1 MPWCPKCKTEYI
13 EGVEVCADCH
23 TPLVASLEEGSGDPD
38 TETLTEEIYAADE
51 GTDPQDGP
59 EFREADGSH
68 PPEDEDEL
76 SEEDLSRKLREH
88 TSTYVR
94 PEERYSDSRSSGYM
108 LTIIGAAGLVALV
121 LIMTD
126 VIHLSLDPVMQYV
139 FYGVLGILFIVFL
152 IMGISALNKAK
163 EYKKRIRTE
172 TQNSLDLLEWLCD
185 DEQKAQLDACYEGES
200 SPEEAYFACQDLMKR
215 LLTQKDPQI
224 KEDYMN
230 YIIEKAYT
238 QLYES

>member
-108 LTIIGAAGLVALV
+108 LTIIGAAG
-121 LIMTD
+121 TGCPCSYYD
-126 VIHLSLDPVMQYV
+126 RCDPSFAGSCNAVC
-139 FYGVLGILFIVFL
+139 FL
-152 IMGISALNKAK
+152 WCFGDFV
-163 EYKKRIRTE
+163 YRFPDHGHFCTE
-172 TQNSLDLLEWLCD
+172 
-185 DEQKAQLDACYEGES
+185 
-200 SPEEAYFACQDLMKR
+200 
-215 LLTQKDPQI
+215 
-224 KEDYMN
+224 
-230 YIIEKAYT
+230 
-238 QLYES
+238 

>member
-1 MPWCPKCKTEYI
+1 MRRLPYTSCGI
-13 EGVEVCADCH
+13 
-23 TPLVASLEEGSGDPD
+23 SGGRDLAILIQ
-38 TETLTEEIYAADE
+38 ETLTEEIYAADE

-108 LTIIGAAGLVALV
+108 LTIIGAVGLAALV

-139 FYGVLGILFIVFL
+139 FYGVFGDFVYCFPDH
-152 IMGISALNKAK
+152 GHFC
-163 EYKKRIRTE
+163 TE
-172 TQNSLDLLEWLCD
+172 
-185 DEQKAQLDACYEGES
+185 
-200 SPEEAYFACQDLMKR
+200 
-215 LLTQKDPQI
+215 
-224 KEDYMN
+224 
-230 YIIEKAYT
+230 
-238 QLYES
+238 